1 MKTFQEDDENLITT
15 SHVRA
20 HYGGISAMGL
30 WRWLRD
36 EDLGFPAPL
45 MIKGRRYWKRGQ
57 IRAFDRLAAASGK
70 TRARPLKIEAA

>member
-1 MKTFQEDDENLITT
+1 MKTIQEDDENFLTT

-36 EDLGFPAPL
+36 ENLGFPAPII
-45 MIKGRRYWKRGQ
+45 IKRPPV
-57 IRAFDRLAAASGK
+57 LE
-70 TRARPLKIEAA
+70 TRTDQGL

>member
-1 MKTFQEDDENLITT
+1 MKTIQEDDENLLTT

-36 EDLGFPAPL
+36 ENLGFPAPII
-45 MIKGRRYWKRGQ
+45 IKRRRFWKKGQ
-57 IRAFDRLAAASGK
+57 IRAFDALAAASGK
-70 TRARPLKIEAA
+70 AKARPLKIEAA